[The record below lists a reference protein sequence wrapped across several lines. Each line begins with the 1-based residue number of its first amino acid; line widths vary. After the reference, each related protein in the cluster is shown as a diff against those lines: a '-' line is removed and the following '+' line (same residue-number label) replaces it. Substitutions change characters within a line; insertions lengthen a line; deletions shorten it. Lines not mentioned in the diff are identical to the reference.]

1 MAPPSRKAARSA
13 EFVSAGNDAVVKTA
27 ADFKGLT
34 GEAFADLPWWKRLHP
49 VHVPLLTIT
58 PALAVFGLLT
68 ADWVWQTYAF
78 AVFYYFFTG
87 FGITAGESQPLFQR
101 PVRPQSRRLL
111 AFPNQQLDKCC
122 DQTRSH

>member
-1 MAPPSRKAARSA
+1 MAPPTRKAARSA
-13 EFVSAGNDAVVKTA
+13 DFVSAGNDAVVTTA

-34 GEAFADLPWWKRLHP
+34 GDAFAELPWWKRMHP
-49 VHVPLLTIT
+49 IHVPLLTIT

-87 FGITAGESQPLFQR
+87 FGITAGER
-101 PVRPQSRRLL
+101 G
-111 AFPNQQLDKCC
+111 
-122 DQTRSH
+122 